1 MEDFI
6 KQMIEE
12 KFREEFIKDTE
23 YVGELPSHFSD
34 KLRALRTERER
45 FDEDLDLRKRQ
56 YSLEAKRKIEEEFDS
71 RNEEH
76 VKEHKKTW
84 NEIYRVMNIDPDGCY
99 FNRDGKLFAEKS
111 SDDTDS
117 WMNKEMDF
125 TKPFR
130 TERH

>member
-6 KQMIEE
+6 KQIIEE
-12 KFREEFIKDTE
+12 KFKEEFIKDTE
-23 YVGELPSHFSD
+23 YVGELPSHLSD
-34 KLRALRTERER
+34 KLKALRTERDR

-56 YSLEAKRKIEEEFDS
+56 YGLEAKRKIEEEFDS

-76 VKEHKKTW
+76 VKSHKETW

-99 FNRDGKLFAEKS
+99 FNRDGKLFAEKD
-111 SDDTDS
+111 SDDDS
-117 WMNKEMDF
+117 SWTKKEMDF

-130 TERH
+130 I